1 MLDFP
6 APKTMAKALRSALAE
21 RDIALSHAQC
31 LDLVAKQLGF
41 TDWNVLAARLERAGS
56 RETLSMPSGWV
67 RCGTFDPDQFR
78 VGLAPDVPGAALAE
92 AKVES
97 GIPASAFAGL
107 MQSISAEA
115 YRGER
120 VRLTAELKGHAAG
133 AGTIWLR
140 VDPIDGG
147 RSLAFDNMMSR
158 EDDGPVSGT
167 TEWTERSIVLDV
179 ADNAASLHFGFF
191 LKAPGAVLARG
202 FRLEAVG
209 EDVPVTIG
217 RPLPPKPTNLGFQ

>member
-6 APKTMAKALRSALAE
+6 APKTMAKALRGALAE

-31 LDLVAKQLGF
+31 LDLVARQFGL
-41 TDWNVLAARLERAGS
+41 TDWNVLAARLERTGS
-56 RETLSMPSGWV
+56 RETLAMPSGWI

-92 AKVES
+92 ATVEN

-115 YRGER
+115 YRGKR
-120 VRLTAELKGHAAG
+120 VRLTAELKGRGAG

-140 VDPIDGG
+140 VDPGDGG
-147 RSLAFDNMMSR
+147 RPLAFDNMMSR

-167 TEWTERSIVLDV
+167 TDWTGRSIVLDV
-179 ADNAASLHFGFF
+179 ADSAASLHFGFF

-202 FRLEAVG
+202 FRLEEVG
-209 EDVPVTIG
+209 EDVPVTNDK
-217 RPLPPKPTNLGFQ
+217 RLPPGPINLGFQ